1 MTPRCHSIA
10 CAAFCVGLVGL
21 SMGAERAVASSSR
34 SVPVVVE
41 GPVNVADEATGE
53 SIYNSHAP
61 YPPFSFRYSS
71 AVKPAGDAIM
81 ALMFMNVTTKEL
93 AFYVIVQPAQATTR
107 DEELRQRK
115 LERLDEAGPR
125 RIAGYEAVKVKA
137 LKGVY
142 WAFLTAPMRGFG
154 YRPGERTEMSRLF
167 VALPDDETIV
177 RSFRFEKMGSR
188 RESRRSSQPD

>member
-1 MTPRCHSIA
+1 MTRQIVRA
-10 CAAFCVGLVGL
+10 VFCVGLVGL
-21 SMGAERAVASSSR
+21 SIGAERAVAGSSR
-34 SVPVVVE
+34 SVLVVVE
-41 GPVNVADEATGE
+41 RPVSVPDEATGE

-71 AVKPAGDAIM
+71 AVRPAGDAIM
-81 ALMFMNVTTKEL
+81 ALMFMNVTTKKL

-115 LERLDEAGPR
+115 LERLDEATPR

-142 WAFLTAPMRGFG
+142 WAFLTTPTRGFG
-154 YRPGERTEMSRLF
+154 DRRGKRAEMSRLF
-167 VALPDDETIV
+167 IALRDDETIV
-177 RSFRFEKMGSR
+177 RSFRFGKMGSR